1 MRMIGESALR
11 EPDRVATI
19 LAEHRGIGEA
29 LRDGDLPRAL
39 QAVQTHLASTVRA
52 MGRSVF

>member
-1 MRMIGESALR
+1 MIGESALR

-19 LAEHRGIGEA
+19 MAEHHSIAEA
-29 LRDGDLPRAL
+29 LRDRDLTRAL

-52 MGRSVF
+52 MGLSVL